1 MRRIEQHHELVDLKE
16 GPCGL
21 WNLDLEVGV
30 AGGIV
35 VPNFV
40 LDCLGEYL
48 AEQAHH
54 HLDRAR

>member
-1 MRRIEQHHELVDLKE
+1 MRGVEQHNELVDLKKR
-16 GPCGL
+16 PCGL
-21 WNLDLEVGV
+21 GDSDLEVGV

-40 LDCLGEYL
+40 LYCLGEYL